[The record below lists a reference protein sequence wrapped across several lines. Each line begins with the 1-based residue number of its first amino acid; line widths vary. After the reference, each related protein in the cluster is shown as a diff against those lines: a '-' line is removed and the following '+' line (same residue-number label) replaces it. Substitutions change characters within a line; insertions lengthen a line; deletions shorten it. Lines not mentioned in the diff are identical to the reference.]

1 MTEDQKAMFEALRG
15 PLKRSVEQAVSEA
28 MADASIDKEQ
38 LRAVAAF
45 ITRFEAELDELHP
58 DHLSFLRTLMDDA
71 VRKQVNVLTLMID
84 SAWTFRTLKRVARA
98 VVPIVLAVSGWLV
111 WFVTTDLFQA
121 WWGLL

>member
-1 MTEDQKAMFEALRG
+1 MTPDQEAMLSALKG
-15 PLKRSVEQAVSEA
+15 PLKRSVDQAVREA
-28 MADASIDKEQ
+28 LADASIDKEQ

-71 VRKQVNVLTLMID
+71 VRKKVNVLTLMID
-84 SAWTFRTLKRVARA
+84 SAWTFRTLKRVAKA
-98 VVPIVLAVSGWLV
+98 VIPIVLAVSGWGV
-111 WFVTTDLFQA
+111 WFITTDLFQA